1 MADIQSRVTRHAKK
15 QENLAHNN
23 EKKKSINTDSEMI
36 QIIELMEKDIK
47 TFIMF
52 YMFKR
57 VEKRS
62 SMINRVM
69 EAIKKKS
76 NFQKTTIFLRKM
88 TIDGIHSRLSSAE
101 ETLSI
106 LAIENKNLVPL
117 LSIYSKC

>member
-106 LAIENKNLVPL
+106 LAIENENLVPL